1 MWTNRLAFCALAG
14 PMRKTRYDRAG
25 IWGRNRLAG
34 FGVMGLQSVKAV
46 AGLILAVSVV
56 AGAVLVS
63 SAPMAVAEGLTLG
76 GGSSNRGT
84 LFSSQTRLLDGRLS
98 QQYAASD
105 RLKPGAGKADK
116 ASVKRYSGNYRGKFL
131 TLAKSAARK
140 YGVPEDLFLRLVQQE
155 SGWNHGAVSSKGA
168 TGLAQL
174 MPGTAA
180 RLGVDAAD
188 PQQNLE
194 GGAKYL
200 AMMYSRFGS
209 WRLALA
215 AYNAGPQAVEKYGG
229 IPPYPETKGY
239 VAAILG

>member
-1 MWTNRLAFCALAG
+1 M
-14 PMRKTRYDRAG
+14 
-25 IWGRNRLAG
+25 
-34 FGVMGLQSVKAV
+34 VGLQSVKAV
-46 AGLILAVSVV
+46 AGLMLAVSLV

-63 SAPMAVAEGLTLG
+63 LAPMAAAEGLKLG
-76 GGSSNRGT
+76 GGSSNRDA
-84 LFSSQTRLLDGRLS
+84 LFWSQTRLLDGRLS
-98 QQYAASD
+98 EQYATSE
-105 RLKPGAGKADK
+105 RLKPGADKAGKAGL
-116 ASVKRYSGNYRGKFL
+116 VRYSGNYRGKFL
-131 TLAKSAARK
+131 TLAKAAARK

-155 SGWNHGAVSSKGA
+155 SGWNQSAVSSKGA

-194 GGAKYL
+194 GGARYL
-200 AMMYSRFGS
+200 AMMFSRFGS

-215 AYNAGPQAVEKYGG
+215 AYNAGPQAVEQYGG
-229 IPPYPETKGY
+229 IPPYPETAGY